1 MHDMYYLAII
11 WGGVVISYSL
21 SGPTKL
27 TPVLFFLAFGSLMVN
42 LGILPH
48 ESTEFIRGFAEI
60 GIILIM
66 FALGFEEDTSKFI
79 KGIKRSW
86 GIALFGALAPF
97 AAAYSVVMFYWGEPR
112 LAIICG
118 LAMTATAVS
127 LTMVSLKSEGL
138 QNSSA
143 ATGIMT
149 SAILDDV
156 ASLAAVAILIPMAT
170 GEAELT
176 LIGVSA
182 ILIKAVLFFAVITL
196 FELIIFPHDSNL
208 AIFRVYPSLKKFG
221 MRGFIRISNG
231 EHATLVVLLTALLIS
246 LLSYQFGFHPAV
258 GAYMAGLI
266 IKQEYFRFH
275 PHPESD
281 VSDKEDMNYHETKKI
296 VDNVAFSWIGPVFFV
311 ELGTKIT
318 FDMDILVSVVPHV
331 ITLTLGILVAQIIS
345 ATISARFTGN
355 FQWHESIMIGFGMLG
370 RAELA
375 FVVMDIGYVQ
385 NNVITTEAFYTL
397 MATAFFLNVSVP
409 VLIKWWKPYFTGE
422 KHMALS
428 LAGKEICISNESV
441 EED

>member
-11 WGGVVISYSL
+11 WTGVVISYFL
-21 SGPTKL
+21 AGPTKL

-66 FALGFEEDTSKFI
+66 FALGFEEDSSKFI

-97 AAAYSVVMFYWGEPR
+97 AAAYIVIMYFWNEPR

-127 LTMVSLKSEGL
+127 LTMVSLKSENL
-138 QNSSA
+138 QNSGA

-149 SAILDDV
+149 SAILDDI
-156 ASLAAVAILIPMAT
+156 ASLAAVAILIPMAA
-170 GEAELT
+170 GDAEVSV
-176 LIGVSA
+176 IGISA
-182 ILIKAVLFFAVITL
+182 ILIKATLFFALITL
-196 FELIIFPHDSNL
+196 LELVVFPHESNL
-208 AIFRVYPSLKKFG
+208 ALFRLYPFLKSFG
-221 MRGFIRISNG
+221 MRGLISVGKG
-231 EHATLVVLLTALLIS
+231 EHATLIVLLTALIIS
-246 LLSYQFGFHPAV
+246 LLSFQFGFHPAV

-275 PHPESD
+275 SEGDEESY
-281 VSDKEDMNYHETKKI
+281 SDTKRI

-318 FDMDILVSVVPHV
+318 FDLDILVSVIPHV
-331 ITLTLGILVAQIIS
+331 ITLTLCLLIAQVLS
-345 ATISARFTGN
+345 AALAARYTGN
-355 FQWHESIMIGFGMLG
+355 FKWHESIMIGFGMLG

-397 MATAFFLNVSVP
+397 MATAFFLNISVP
-409 VLIKWWKPYFTGE
+409 LLIKWWKPYYSGL
-422 KHMALS
+422 KHLIIPLGKSRLELS
-428 LAGKEICISNESV
+428 KEGKIMP
-441 EED
+441 D